1 MDALTALTTRRSVKK
16 YTDKPVPSEI
26 VDTIINAGLQAPSGM
41 NRQSPIIIRVTNK
54 EVRDKLSA
62 INAELLGAAIDP
74 FYGAQTV
81 LIVLADKTVP
91 THVYDGALVMENLLV
106 AAHSLGI
113 GACWIHRCKETFE
126 GDYGKSLLAKLNI
139 TGDYEGIAFCLLGY
153 SAQDELPPQ
162 TIRDGRVFEL
172 D

>member
-16 YTDKPVPSEI
+16 YTDKPVPPEI
-26 VDTIINAGLQAPSGM
+26 VDTIVNAGLQAPSGM

-74 FYGAQTV
+74 FYGAQTM

-106 AAHSLGI
+106 SAHSLGI
-113 GACWIHRCKETFE
+113 GACWIQ
-126 GDYGKSLLAKLNI
+126 I
-139 TGDYEGIAFCLLGY
+139 
-153 SAQDELPPQ
+153 
-162 TIRDGRVFEL
+162 GRAHV
-172 D
+172 

>member
-1 MDALTALTTRRSVKK
+1 MDTLTALTTRRSVKK
-16 YTDKPVPSEI
+16 FEDKPVPAEL
-26 VDTIINAGLQAPSGM
+26 VDTIIDAGLHAPSGM
-41 NRQSPIIIRVTNK
+41 NRQSTIIIRVTNK
-54 EVRDKLSA
+54 EIRDKLSA

-81 LIVLADKTVP
+81 LIVLADKKVP

-106 AAHSLGI
+106 AAHSLGL

-126 GDYGKSLLAKLNI
+126 GDYGKSLLTKLNI
-139 TGDYEGIAFCLLGY
+139 TGDYEGIAFCILGY
-153 SAQDELPPQ
+153 SAQGELPPQ

-172 D
+172 K